1 MRPSLG
7 LMKGERNIEI
17 GCLGQIIGDF
27 NSLFSFVGQ
36 LCTFA
41 RQLSLLGRYFH
52 HIKKRNLPCLL
63 FYEELHSLIGKALK
77 YFYMLQKSLITCICK
92 HGSKLLLLIF
102 KKNTISIVLLYTH
115 YLPTRELTLTNLQ
128 FQKQRI
134 VDQPW
139 LILTFPF
146 KDEFSLVISD

>member
-27 NSLFSFVGQ
+27 NSLFSFEGQ

-41 RQLSLLGRYFH
+41 RLLSLLGRYFH

-77 YFYMLQKSLITCICK
+77 YFYML
-92 HGSKLLLLIF
+92 
-102 KKNTISIVLLYTH
+102 
-115 YLPTRELTLTNLQ
+115 
-128 FQKQRI
+128 
-134 VDQPW
+134 
-139 LILTFPF
+139 
-146 KDEFSLVISD
+146 